1 MADFRVTGADGAPLD
16 DDTLTRPAG
25 HALPGGSDVAR
36 TPAYDAAPARTDDV
50 VLDDPDQARA
60 AIERTRSRMS
70 ETIDTIEEVLLR
82 KKEQIQEKMDVLAP
96 VKHNP
101 LPAAA
106 AVFGVGL
113 VLGFATGGGREHELE
128 YDGPR
133 EGNGPDLA
141 AERRWRQRHGSLQAK
156 HRELEQIV
164 KEQRREL
171 KELRKEVKRS
181 GRSGGGSSG
190 RSLFSRGR
198 DTGYETE
205 TVRYDRD
212 LRYGGTTAYGDTA
225 YGSTA
230 AYGGTS
236 PYGATPAYGGTSSRG
251 DEEVLDASTRYEG
264 ITAYGDTGYT
274 DDAMDATTL
283 YDRDELYD
291 GSMASEQDTVY
302 GASAYGSAYGSPSD
316 IRSTGYGSVY
326 DRDQA
331 EYRYEDLDE
340 DPYDDEDDDGTLSAM
355 GDAVTSLKE
364 TVVGGIAD
372 LVSDAFGRLR
382 HRDTDFD
389 NEQDRVI
396 NPT

>member
-1 MADFRVTGADGAPLD
+1 MAEIRVTGADGAPLD

-36 TPAYDAAPARTDDV
+36 TPAYDATPARTDDV
-50 VLDDPDQARA
+50 VIDDPDQARA

-70 ETIDTIEEVLLR
+70 ETIDSIEEVLLR

-133 EGNGPDLA
+133 EGVGPDVA
-141 AERRWRQRHGSLQAK
+141 AERRWRQRHASLQAK

-181 GRSGGGSSG
+181 GRSKGGSS
-190 RSLFSRGR
+190 RSLVSRG
-198 DTGYETE
+198 TSHETE

-212 LRYGGTTAYGDTA
+212 MRADSTFYGGTTPRPGAAAYGDTSA
-225 YGSTA
+225 Y
-230 AYGGTS
+230 
-236 PYGATPAYGGTSSRG
+236 GTSSYG
-251 DEEVLDASTRYEG
+251 SEATLEGTTQYEG

-291 GSMASEQDTVY
+291 GSMASEQDAVY
-302 GASAYGSAYGSPSD
+302 GASAYGSPSN
-316 IRSTGYGSVY
+316 IRATGYGNVY

-340 DPYDDEDDDGTLSAM
+340 DPYDDEDEDGTLSAM

-364 TVVGGIAD
+364 TVIGGITD
-372 LVSDAFGRLR
+372 LVSDAFGRMR